1 MALDASYIGALSR
14 ELDSLLR
21 GARADKIHQP
31 ARDDIV
37 IALRG
42 PEVKG
47 KRLLLSANAS
57 FPRVYLTSR
66 TRENPA
72 VAPMF
77 CMLLRKHLTNGKIL
91 SVSSPDME
99 RIIDIEFEVN
109 DEMGVATKRTLTC
122 EIMARHSNIILRD
135 AEDRVIDCLKRVDI
149 EQSSRRQ
156 VLPGLFYELPP
167 RQEKLSAKNFG
178 RAELFDIICGEK
190 GEILCEKWLL
200 STFLGLSPLVCR
212 ELAYRACGDVCAHM
226 SELSLSERETLA
238 SELFDISNGKPSPCI
253 VYKENEPLEFSFFP
267 ITQYGEAMRTVIKE
281 SLSDTLSDF
290 FETREKNENLRSK
303 TQGILQVVKTA
314 LARAERKLAVQ
325 REELSKAEG
334 REALRER
341 AELIAANIYRL
352 EKGMTSCTVNNYF
365 SEGEEI
371 TLKLDSR
378 LTPQQNSEKL
388 FKEYRRMKNAERY
401 LTEQIKLGEEEI
413 EYLESVLESIEK
425 ADAEATI
432 AEIRDELRETGYI
445 DRTSPTG
452 KKKAYAL
459 TPYKFI
465 SSEGFVIYAGK
476 NNKQNDAL
484 TLKSAEKRDL
494 WLHTKNI
501 PGSHVI
507 VECKDFEMPPDRTI
521 TEAAI
526 IAATYS
532 RARGSVNVPVDYTH
546 VKFVKKPQG
555 AAPGRVI
562 YTNYYTAYATPDEE
576 LCRKLMADV

>member
-14 ELDSLLR
+14 ELSSLLI
-21 GARADKIHQP
+21 GARVDKIHQP
-31 ARDDIV
+31 SRDDIV

-47 KRLLLSANAS
+47 KRLLVSANAS

-77 CMLLRKHLTNGKIL
+77 CMLLRKHLTNGKII
-91 SVSSPDME
+91 SVRSPEME
-99 RIIDIEFEVN
+99 RIVDICFEVN
-109 DEMGVATKRTLTC
+109 DEMGVPSKRTLTC

-135 AEDRVIDCLKRVDI
+135 AEDRVIDCLKRVDL
-149 EQSSRRQ
+149 EQSTRE
-156 VLPGLFYELPP
+156 VLPGLFYRLPP
-167 RQEKLSAKNFG
+167 RQEKISAKDYT
-178 RAELFDIICGEK
+178 RAELFDIISNEK
-190 GEILCEKWLL
+190 EEILCEKWLI

-212 ELAYRACGDVCAHM
+212 ELTFRACGDVTVHM
-226 SELSLSERETLA
+226 SELVPETREKLA
-238 SELFDISNGKPSPCI
+238 SAIFDMANGEIRPCI
-253 VYKENEPLEFSFFP
+253 VYNGKEPFEFSFFP
-267 ITQYGEAMRTVIKE
+267 ITQYGEKMRCEEKT
-281 SLSDTLSDF
+281 SLSDTLSEF
-290 FETREKNENLRSK
+290 YEKREINDNLKGK
-303 TQGILQVVKTA
+303 TQGISQVVKTA
-314 LARAERKLAVQ
+314 LARTARKLETQ
-325 REELSKAEG
+325 KAELKKAED
-334 REALRER
+334 RESLRER

-352 EKGMTSCTVNNYF
+352 EKGMTSFTTSNYF

-378 LTPQQNSEKL
+378 LTPQENSEKL
-388 FKEYRRMKNAERY
+388 FKEYRRMKNAEHY
-401 LTEQIKLGEEEI
+401 LTEQIKLGEEELM
-413 EYLESVLESIEK
+413 YLESVLESIEK
-425 ADAEATI
+425 ADSEATI
-432 AEIRDELRETGYI
+432 AEIREELSETGYI
-445 DRTSPTG
+445 DRGKTQQ
-452 KKKAYAL
+452 KKKAHAL
-459 TPYKFI
+459 APYRFV
-465 SSEGFVIYAGK
+465 SSDGFVIYAGK

-484 TLKSAEKRDL
+484 TLKSALKGDL

-507 VECKDFEMPPDRTI
+507 VECAGAELPDRTI

-532 RARGSVNVPVDYTH
+532 RAKNSVNVPVDYTR

-576 LCRKLMADV
+576 LCERLAQKD

>member
-1 MALDASYIGALSR
+1 MALDASYIGALSQ
-14 ELDSLLR
+14 ELSSILV
-21 GARADKIHQP
+21 GARVDKIHQP
-31 ARDDIV
+31 SRDDIV

-47 KRLLLSANAS
+47 KRLLVSANAS

-77 CMLLRKHLTNGKIL
+77 CMLLRKHLTNGRIA
-91 SVSSPDME
+91 SVSSPEAE
-99 RIIDIEFEVN
+99 RIIDICFEVT
-109 DEMGVATKRTLTC
+109 DEMGVLSKRTLTC

-135 AEDRVIDCLKRVDI
+135 AEDRIIDCLKRVDL

-167 RQEKLSAKNFG
+167 RQEKIYAKDYS
-178 RAELFDIICGEK
+178 RAELFDIISNEK
-190 GEILCEKWLL
+190 EEILCEKWLL

-212 ELAYRACGDVCAHM
+212 ELAYRACGDVTVHM
-226 SELSLSERETLA
+226 SSLNPETREKLA
-238 SELFDISNGKPSPCI
+238 SAIFDMANGEARACI
-253 VYKENEPLEFSFFP
+253 VYDGKEPFEFSYFP
-267 ITQYGEAMRTVIKE
+267 ITQYDGKMRREEKT
-281 SLSDTLSDF
+281 SLSDTLSEF
-290 FETREKNENLRSK
+290 YEKREINDSMRAK
-303 TQGILQVVKTA
+303 TYGITQVVKTA
-314 LARAERKLAVQ
+314 LSRTERKLALQ
-325 REELSKAEG
+325 KKELCEAGERES
-334 REALRER
+334 LRER

-352 EKGMTSCTVNNYF
+352 EKGMTSFTTSNYF

-378 LTPQQNSEKL
+378 LTPQENSEKL
-388 FKEYRRMKNAERY
+388 FKEYRRMKNAEHY
-401 LTEQIKLGEEEI
+401 LTEQIKLGEEELI
-413 EYLESVLESIEK
+413 YLESVLESIEK
-425 ADAEATI
+425 ADSETTI
-432 AEIRDELRETGYI
+432 AEIREELSETGYI
-445 DRTSPTG
+445 DRGKAQP
-452 KKKAYAL
+452 KKKARAL
-459 TPYKFI
+459 EPYRFV
-465 SSEGFVIYAGK
+465 SSDGFVIYAGK

-484 TLKSAEKRDL
+484 TLKSALKGDL

-507 VECKDFEMPPDRTI
+507 VECAGAELPDRTI

-532 RARGSVNVPVDYTH
+532 RAKNSVNVPVDYTR

-576 LCRKLMADV
+576 QCARLAQKS